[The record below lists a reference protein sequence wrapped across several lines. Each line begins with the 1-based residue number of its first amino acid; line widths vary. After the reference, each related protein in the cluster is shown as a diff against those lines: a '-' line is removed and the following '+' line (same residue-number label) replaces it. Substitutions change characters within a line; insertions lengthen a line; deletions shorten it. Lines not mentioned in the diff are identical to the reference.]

1 MRKKSSLLFIAF
13 AIISLGIVHPAFSA
27 DSGAPA
33 STVWQIDPV
42 HSAIV
47 WSISHNN
54 GVGLVYGRFNT
65 FHGTIVADAA
75 NPENSSVEVAVD
87 ATSLDTAVPARD
99 DDLRSDK
106 YFNVAQFPALSF
118 KSTSVSAVAGH
129 DGEYEVSGDLTVLGA
144 TKPLTLTIK
153 HTATGKD
160 RKGNGIAGFTGSFSI
175 KRSDF
180 GMVTGIPGIGD
191 EVTIMLAFECDEILP
206 NAPAA

>member
-1 MRKKSSLLFIAF
+1 MRNRTLFLLFACGILCLGAVLP
-13 AIISLGIVHPAFSA
+13 AIGA
-27 DSGAPA
+27 DTTVPEPG
-33 STVWQIDPV
+33 VWQIDPV
-42 HSAIV
+42 HSAII

-65 FHGTIVADAA
+65 FSGTITADAKH
-75 NPENSSVEVAVD
+75 PENSTVEVTVE
-87 ATSLDTAVPARD
+87 ATSLDTAVAARD
-99 DDLRSDK
+99 TDLRSDK
-106 YFNVAQFPALSF
+106 YFNVAQYPALSF

-129 DGEYEVSGDLTVLGA
+129 EGEYKVSGDLTVLGV

-180 GMVTGIPGIGD
+180 GMVTGIPGVGD
-191 EVTIMLAFECDEILP
+191 EVAISLAFECDQVQP
-206 NAPAA
+206 TAMTH